1 MARHASEWCSL
12 SPKQVQKPAAKR
24 STNRTSQRETWMNP
38 FQEIFNKQK
47 GYFDSDA
54 TKSYEWRI
62 DQLTR
67 LENLCNENSEG
78 LEAAMSSDF
87 KTASQ
92 EKVFEIMAPV
102 GTAAFAKAE
111 LKEWMK
117 PVDVVVPKA
126 LRVIGPF
133 NGPLTLL
140 FDPAVQVIAAGNPC
154 ILKLSEGLPA
164 TSKLLLDLVPKYFD
178 PRAVTAVSG
187 SREEVTELLKLPFDF
202 IFFTGSVKVGKIVM
216 EAAAKNLTPVLLE
229 LGGQNPAFVDPTANI
244 PDAAKKIVGGATA
257 WGGQWCTSPGYA
269 YVHESIAEEFVQEC
283 KKAVVELYGND
294 PKSRLDDYSR
304 IVSPKAVERLAS
316 LIDESKV
323 VAGGASDP
331 KARYIDPTII
341 YPVTWDD
348 PIMEDEI
355 FGPLLPIL
363 TYKSMDAAIR
373 EVKKHPKPLSGFLFS
388 RDQKAID
395 HFLAT
400 LSFGGGAI
408 NQVNIHLFIETM
420 PFGGVGFS
428 GIGHYYG
435 KAGFD
440 ALTHAKSVLISP
452 PDVAIEHLFPPYT
465 EEKVKA
471 LSQWFEY

>member
-1 MARHASEWCSL
+1 
-12 SPKQVQKPAAKR
+12 
-24 STNRTSQRETWMNP
+24 MNP
-38 FQEIFNKQK
+38 FQEIFDKQK
-47 GYFDSDA
+47 AYFDSDA

-67 LENLCNENSEG
+67 LENLCNENSEA

-111 LKEWMK
+111 LRVWMQ

-126 LRVIGPF
+126 LRESGHTAKVYREPYGVTLVIGPF

-164 TSKLLLDLVPKYFD
+164 TSKLLLNLIPKYFD
-178 PRAVTAVSG
+178 PRALTAVSG

-216 EAAAKNLTPVLLE
+216 EAAAKNLTPILLE
-229 LGGQNPAFVDPTANI
+229 LGGQNPAFVDATANI
-244 PDAAKKIVGGATA
+244 PDAAKKIVWGATA

-269 YVHESIAEEFVQEC
+269 YVHESIAEEFVQGC

-294 PKSRLDDYSR
+294 PRNRSDDYSR

-316 LIDESKV
+316 LIDL
-323 VAGGASDP
+323 
-331 KARYIDPTII
+331 
-341 YPVTWDD
+341 
-348 PIMEDEI
+348 EDEI

-363 TYKSMDAAIR
+363 VYRDMDAAIR
-373 EVKKHPKPLSGFLFS
+373 EVKKHPKPLSAFLFS

-395 HFLAT
+395 HFLAS

>member
-1 MARHASEWCSL
+1 M
-12 SPKQVQKPAAKR
+12 PAAKR
-24 STNRTSQRETWMNP
+24 STNRTSQRETWMNS

-47 GYFDSDA
+47 AYFDSDA

-62 DQLTR
+62 DQLNGI
-67 LENLCNENSEG
+67 EHLCNENSQA
-78 LEAAMSSDF
+78 LEDAMSSDF

-92 EKVFEIMAPV
+92 ERVFEIMAPV
-102 GTAAFAKAE
+102 GTVAFAKAE
-111 LKEWMK
+111 LKQWMK
-117 PVDVVVPKA
+117 PVDIVVPKA
-126 LRVIGPF
+126 LRESGHTAKVYREPYGVTLVIGPF

-164 TSKLLLDLVPKYFD
+164 TSKLLLDVVPKYFD

-244 PDAAKKIVGGATA
+244 PDAAKKIVWGATA

-294 PKSRLDDYSR
+294 PKSRFDDYSR

-331 KARYIDPTII
+331 KTRYIDPTII

-373 EVKKHPKPLSGFLFS
+373 EVKKRPKPLSGFLFS
-388 RDQKAID
+388 RDQK
-395 HFLAT
+395 
-400 LSFGGGAI
+400 
-408 NQVNIHLFIETM
+408 
-420 PFGGVGFS
+420 
-428 GIGHYYG
+428 IGRAH
-435 KAGFD
+435 
-440 ALTHAKSVLISP
+440 VC
-452 PDVAIEHLFPPYT
+452 
-465 EEKVKA
+465 
-471 LSQWFEY
+471 

>member
-1 MARHASEWCSL
+1 
-12 SPKQVQKPAAKR
+12 
-24 STNRTSQRETWMNP
+24 MNS
-38 FQEIFNKQK
+38 FQEIFSKQK
-47 GYFDSDA
+47 AYFDSDA

-67 LENLCNENSEG
+67 LENLCNENAEV

-102 GTAAFAKAE
+102 GTAAFAKLE

-126 LRVIGPF
+126 LRESGHTAKVYREPYGVTLVIGPF

-140 FDPAVQVIAAGNPC
+140 FDPACQVLAAGNPC

-164 TSKLLLDLVPKYFD
+164 TSRVLLDLIPKYFD
-178 PRAVTAVSG
+178 PRAVTAVTG
-187 SREEVTELLKLPFDF
+187 SKDEVTELLKLPFDF

-229 LGGQNPAFVDPTANI
+229 LGGQNPAFVDATANI
-244 PDAAKKIVGGATA
+244 LDAAKKIVWGATA

-269 YVHESIAEEFVQEC
+269 YVHESIAEEFVAEC
-283 KKAVVELYGND
+283 KKAMVELYGTD
-294 PKSRLDDYSR
+294 PKSRPDDYSR
-304 IVSPKAVERLAS
+304 IISPKATERLAG
-316 LIDESKV
+316 LIDQKKV
-323 VAGGASDP
+323 VIGGASDP
-331 KARYIDPTII
+331 DARYLDPTVI

-355 FGPLLPIL
+355 FGPILPIL
-363 TYKSMDAAIR
+363 TYKDMDAAIR
-373 EVKKHPKPLSGFLFS
+373 EVKRHPKPLSGFLFS

-395 HFLAT
+395 HFLAS

-420 PFGGVGFS
+420 PFGGVGYS

-465 EEKVKA
+465 DEKVKA